1 MPKIMLA
8 TLTDGMSVSTLAY
21 LKQKKL
27 LPYKNKPGAFLNL
40 TLVDRTG
47 SMEAKVF
54 DRAEEIVERL
64 ADGKIVTIAG
74 RASSYQGVLG
84 LVLDSVE
91 VWDGPV
97 DYAEFMPAYQ
107 GDASVLEAR
116 LNELLASITD
126 PEISLLLNSIFGDPD
141 IRRKFVNAPAAER
154 VHGAYLHGL
163 LEHVVRQAEMAE
175 TVCRCFP
182 QARRDLVIAGVL
194 LHDIGKI
201 DEFAWGFA
209 IEYTT
214 RGRLLGHAVI
224 GDRLIFARGLELGIA
239 EETALQ
245 LRHLILSHHGT
256 REFGAVVLPQTL
268 EAIILHHLDN
278 LEAKTAHCIDALKAS
293 DTAATWT
300 DYDRIEGHA
309 WYKGP
314 VGEEAK

>member
-116 LNELLASITD
+116 LN
-126 PEISLLLNSIFGDPD
+126 
-141 IRRKFVNAPAAER
+141 
-154 VHGAYLHGL
+154 
-163 LEHVVRQAEMAE
+163 
-175 TVCRCFP
+175 
-182 QARRDLVIAGVL
+182 
-194 LHDIGKI
+194 
-201 DEFAWGFA
+201 
-209 IEYTT
+209 
-214 RGRLLGHAVI
+214 
-224 GDRLIFARGLELGIA
+224 
-239 EETALQ
+239 
-245 LRHLILSHHGT
+245 
-256 REFGAVVLPQTL
+256 
-268 EAIILHHLDN
+268 
-278 LEAKTAHCIDALKAS
+278 
-293 DTAATWT
+293 
-300 DYDRIEGHA
+300 
-309 WYKGP
+309 
-314 VGEEAK
+314 